1 MNPPLNLA
9 LKNLC
14 EAFIQERSQ
23 RASAGSEVQEGSQR
37 ASFGSEVQ
45 EGSQRASA
53 GSEVQ
58 EGSQRASFGSEVQER
73 SQRASAGSEVQEGSQ
88 RASFGSEVQEGSQRA
103 SAGSEVQEGSQRAS
117 FGSEV
122 QEGSQRASFGSEVQ
136 EGSQKASFG
145 SEVQEGS
152 QRASFG
158 SEVQEGSQKASF
170 GSEVQER
177 SQRASFGSEVQ
188 EGSQRASFGSEV
200 QERSQRASFG
210 SEVQEGSQR
219 ASFGSEVQ
227 EGSQKASAGSEVLCS
242 LHGEKFK
249 LFCLEDKQP
258 VCVVCQTSKK
268 HKSHVCVPVDEA
280 GQDYKEELQTAL
292 KPLKEKKKVFN
303 KVKLTCD
310 QTAEHITSQALHT
323 EKQIR
328 KKFEKLRQF
337 LQEEE
342 EARIAALREEEEQKS
357 QMMKKKIEEMSR
369 DTSSLSDTIRAIEEE
384 LKAEDISFLQNFKT
398 TKERAK
404 CTLQDPQLVSG
415 ALIDVAKHLG
425 NLQFRVWEKM
435 QGILKYT
442 PVILDPNTASHWL
455 SLTDDL
461 TSVRYTGTKQQLPDN
476 PERLMKYIDVLG
488 SEGFSSGKHRW
499 EVEVGDHTHWL
510 LGVAKESLDRKGE
523 RDASPQHGIWCIE
536 QQSGKY
542 KGGGGGV
549 ITLKR
554 RPQRIR
560 VQLDYDKG
568 GGVLLRPQRH
578 DTHLHS

>member
-1 MNPPLNLA
+1 MASKSSLPEENFNCPVCFSVFKNPVLLSCSHSFCKTCLELCWQQKEPRECPVCRRRSSMNPPLNLA

-14 EAFIQERSQ
+14 EAFLQERSQ
-23 RASAGSEVQEGSQR
+23 RASV
-37 ASFGSEVQ
+37 GSEVQ

-53 GSEVQ
+53 GSE
-58 EGSQRASFGSEVQER
+58 AQER
-73 SQRASAGSEVQEGSQ
+73 SQRASV
-88 RASFGSEVQEGSQRA
+88 
-103 SAGSEVQEGSQRAS
+103 
-117 FGSEV
+117 
-122 QEGSQRASFGSEVQ
+122 
-136 EGSQKASFG
+136 
-145 SEVQEGS
+145 
-152 QRASFG
+152 
-158 SEVQEGSQKASF
+158 
-170 GSEVQER
+170 
-177 SQRASFGSEVQ
+177 
-188 EGSQRASFGSEV
+188 
-200 QERSQRASFG
+200 
-210 SEVQEGSQR
+210 
-219 ASFGSEVQ
+219 GSEVQ

-242 LHGEKFK
+242 LHSEKLK
-249 LFCLEDKQP
+249 LFCQRDKQP
-258 VCVVCQTSKK
+258 ICMVCQTSKK

-280 GQDYKEELQTAL
+280 VQDYKEELQTAL
-292 KPLKEKKKVFN
+292 KPLQEKLEVFN

-342 EARIAALREEEEQKS
+342 EARIAALREEEQQKS

-369 DTSSLSDTIRAIEEE
+369 DKSSLSDTIRAIEEE

-442 PVILDPNTASHWL
+442 PVILDPNTAPPEL

-488 SEGFSSGKHRW
+488 SEGFSSGKHSW
-499 EVEVGDHTHWL
+499 EVEVGDYRRWN

-542 KGGGGGV
+542 KVGGGGI

-560 VQLDYDKG
+560 VQLDYNKG
-568 GGVLLRPQRH
+568 KVSFYDPKDMTLIYTLK
-578 DTHLHS
+578 DTFTERLFPYFYIGTVADANRLDVQICQSKVSLTVMSS